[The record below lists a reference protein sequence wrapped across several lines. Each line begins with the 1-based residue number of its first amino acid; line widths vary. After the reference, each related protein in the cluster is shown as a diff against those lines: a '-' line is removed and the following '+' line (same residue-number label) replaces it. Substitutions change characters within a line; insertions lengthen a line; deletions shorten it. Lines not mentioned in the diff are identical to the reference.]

1 MGASALVAVA
11 TLELCRQVMVKRR
24 AIFIAIAGAI
34 AALSV
39 AGSIASIPVARA
51 LKRERT
57 RASACLEVE
66 RYIDPATD
74 KYEQSCLF
82 PLFPLVPFTGR
93 IRGGAEKL
101 DALGFRKIVRHVAF
115 IENPTKPY
123 GTFELSTKDGEPP
136 TVRDGEAVEARGWA
150 SVPGGDR
157 PARIVLVSVGDARVF
172 ITAAWVKAHARRD
185 RTQARQPDQ
194 VAQPEWSVSIP
205 AVFLPAG
212 ESVLKA
218 WVYDSEEQEFVRL
231 GDLKGENRVYK
242 VP

>member
-1 MGASALVAVA
+1 MSAGDGQAA
-11 TLELCRQVMVKRR
+11 RDFHRDRRRDRR
-24 AIFIAIAGAI
+24 AERGRIDRVD
-34 AALSV
+34 S
-39 AGSIASIPVARA
+39 R
-51 LKRERT
+51 RT
-57 RASACLEVE
+57 RAQARAHSGVSLEVE

-82 PLFPLVPFTGR
+82 PLFPLVPFTGW

-101 DALGFRKIVRHVAF
+101 DALGFRKIVRHVPF

-123 GTFELSTKDGEPP
+123 GTFELSTKDGKPP
-136 TVRDGEAVEARGWA
+136 TVRDGEAVEARGSA

-185 RTQARQPDQ
+185 RTQAKQPDQ
-194 VAQPEWSVSIP
+194 AAQPRWSVSIP